1 MRSICSALLLAGG
14 ALCLAQA
21 PALAA
26 TCYFVYDRNDNLIY
40 RDTQPPVDLSDRG
53 GASRDAMRQRGEYL
67 LFNETDRC
75 APLAFLTGPGTPGT
89 LTVDQIVAGYP
100 AMATSDANSSPVAR
114 RTGAAATAT
123 RATPA
128 ATTKSTY
135 KK

>member
-1 MRSICSALLLAGG
+1 MRSICSALLLAAGV
-14 ALCLAQA
+14 LCLAQG

-53 GASRDAMRQRGEYL
+53 TAGRDAMRQRGEYL
-67 LFNETDRC
+67 LFNDTDRC

-100 AMATSDANSSPVAR
+100 AMAKVNPNSSPISR
-114 RTGAAATAT
+114 STGAAKA
-123 RATPA
+123 PA
-128 ATTKSTY
+128 AAA